1 MADAKRYS
9 VSITNGDAIATANA
23 SAVYS
28 TGTVYK
34 AYNLVNKVE
43 GDSPSNS
50 PKVATAP
57 SSTGDV
63 TGFKASSAVAATNN
77 SKWKSLAK
85 GKIQA
90 STTSQGDG
98 RGLVISFK
106 TDANGKNTTT
116 VSDYEIVHA
125 GEGYSADEKVAIDG
139 FPGGTIQVTIT

>member
-63 TGFKASSAVAATNN
+63 TG
-77 SKWKSLAK
+77 LRHPLRLP
-85 GKIQA
+85 Q
-90 STTSQGDG
+90 
-98 RGLVISFK
+98 L
-106 TDANGKNTTT
+106 
-116 VSDYEIVHA
+116 
-125 GEGYSADEKVAIDG
+125 
-139 FPGGTIQVTIT
+139 TIQSGRTLPKVRSNLLLLLKVMDEVL